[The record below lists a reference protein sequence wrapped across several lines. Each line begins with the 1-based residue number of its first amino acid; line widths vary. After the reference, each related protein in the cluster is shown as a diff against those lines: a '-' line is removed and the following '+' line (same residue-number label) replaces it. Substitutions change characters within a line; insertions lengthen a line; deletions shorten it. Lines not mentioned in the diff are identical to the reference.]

1 MHKEARTIK
10 VTPDSEIALLIK
22 EAVAAGANVVVD
34 TGEARYPLQ
43 PVAGYLTRRLKGRP
57 LTEDDPSLRW
67 PASPEAE
74 FQAGSPA
81 GRRRH
86 WRAPTARNDTCV
98 ARRP

>member
-57 LTEDDPSLRW
+57 LTEDDPLFALAGIARSGIPGGLSGRKK
-67 PASPEAE
+67 EAL
-74 FQAGSPA
+74 A
-81 GRRRH
+81 
-86 WRAPTARNDTCV
+86 RAY
-98 ARRP
+98 RPK